1 MCYPAPPKGPGK
13 NKDIPIGL
21 CSAFGTLSLSMG
33 ARRLYEFVK
42 RKAANKLNQKNFKKN
57 GGLLLQQRMSSND
70 GNIQKLKFFTEN
82 ELEKATDSYN
92 ETRILGQ
99 GGQGTVYKGMLE
111 EGRLIA
117 VKRLKKVAERVD
129 VFINEVDILSKINH
143 RNVVQFLGC
152 CLDTEFP
159 LLAYEFVPNGTLFQY
174 IHEQNEEFPL
184 TWDLRLR
191 IAIEVADA
199 LSYLHSIRIYHGNIK
214 SSNILLDEKYRA
226 KVSDVGTSRSIPVDQ
241 THLIENYPDPEYF
254 RSSQFTEKSDVYSFG
269 LVLAELLTGQKPVR
283 STNLEEEDK
292 SLALYFLQIMKE
304 NRLFE
309 IVDAQVLKD
318 GKEEEIIVF
327 ANLTERCLKLNG
339 RKRPTMREV
348 TTKLAGIRISIGASI
363 LKQNCEEGDY
373 VDGDINSQLKASSS
387 FTGSFFE

>member
-129 VFINEVDILSKINH
+129 VFINE
-143 RNVVQFLGC
+143 
-152 CLDTEFP
+152 
-159 LLAYEFVPNGTLFQY
+159 Y

>member
-1 MCYPAPPKGPGK
+1 
-13 NKDIPIGL
+13 
-21 CSAFGTLSLSMG
+21 
-33 ARRLYEFVK
+33 
-42 RKAANKLNQKNFKKN
+42 
-57 GGLLLQQRMSSND
+57 MSSND

-111 EGRLIA
+111 EGRIIA

-129 VFINEVDILSKINH
+129 VFINE
-143 RNVVQFLGC
+143 
-152 CLDTEFP
+152 
-159 LLAYEFVPNGTLFQY
+159 
-174 IHEQNEEFPL
+174 
-184 TWDLRLR
+184 
-191 IAIEVADA
+191 
-199 LSYLHSIRIYHGNIK
+199 
-214 SSNILLDEKYRA
+214 
-226 KVSDVGTSRSIPVDQ
+226 
-241 THLIENYPDPEYF
+241 
-254 RSSQFTEKSDVYSFG
+254 
-269 LVLAELLTGQKPVR
+269 
-283 STNLEEEDK
+283 
-292 SLALYFLQIMKE
+292 
-304 NRLFE
+304 
-309 IVDAQVLKD
+309 D